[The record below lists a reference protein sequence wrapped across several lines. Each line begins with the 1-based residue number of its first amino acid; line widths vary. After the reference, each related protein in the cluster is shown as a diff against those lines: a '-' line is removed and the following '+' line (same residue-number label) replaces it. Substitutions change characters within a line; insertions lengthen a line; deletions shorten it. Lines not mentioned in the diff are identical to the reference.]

1 MTKWK
6 LPEGRAPITDAELA
20 ALTRRLVGTSID
32 YKERYEAAVR
42 DAEEA
47 EAYAE
52 ALEAKLYDAVIA
64 EGDTAMTEVQAA
76 ATRRLRR
83 KLEILKLDAS
93 KARGQ
98 LFHDIH
104 ECLALLDI
112 INPSE

>member
-47 EAYAE
+47 EAYAAE
-52 ALEAKLYDAVIA
+52 LESRTETQA
-64 EGDTAMTEVQAA
+64 TAA
-76 ATRRLRR
+76 RRLRR

-93 KARGQ
+93 KARAQ

-112 INPSE
+112 INPDA

>member
-6 LPEGRAPITDAELA
+6 LPEGRAPITY
-20 ALTRRLVGTSID
+20 

-64 EGDTAMTEVQAA
+64 EDANTMTETQAA
-76 ATRRLRR
+76 AARRLRR

-93 KARGQ
+93 KSRGA

-104 ECLALLDI
+104 ECIALLDI
-112 INPSE
+112 INPDA